1 MGAYDDLP
9 NSLTDNDGRHETG
22 SPTIGPQQERR
33 LMTARQPMTPTPTN
47 LAQRK
52 QLPET
57 NIGTGQPGQTPRRE
71 SALYQYA
78 FLGRARSNEDR
89 RAGVG
94 DPDYLDRLAEI
105 APEDW
110 DGLDAKFPDEKK
122 ILRSYVSLT
131 FERLQQQNKI
141 LTSRDGGYSAFNT
154 GLSTPRQETIYG
166 LFRKNQ
172 IPGHQQWRL
181 QNWYVERDRVLRDNF
196 PALPDFAT
204 YTDNPAD
211 YIYDWR
217 RELVVNVRH
226 VLEDNLSR
234 FPDTLRSDLYGL
246 ELRLK
251 AAVDL
256 VKKRVRHNYKAAV
269 PCWYTANQEV
279 QLLLPLSLTDPAK
292 VDLALVVSRRGDY
305 YRGDT
310 VLTTGMAYNNA
321 RLLARPDGD
330 WLRPSASLAEEVPEP
345 THRADLRPV

>member
-1 MGAYDDLP
+1 
-9 NSLTDNDGRHETG
+9 
-22 SPTIGPQQERR
+22 
-33 LMTARQPMTPTPTN
+33 MTVTARRQPMTPTPAN

-52 QLPET
+52 QQSET
-57 NIGTGQPGQTPRRE
+57 NISTGQPGQTFRRE
-71 SALYQYA
+71 SALYRYA

-110 DGLDAKFPDEKK
+110 DGLDARFPNEKK

-131 FERLQQQNKI
+131 FEQLQQQNKV
-141 LTSRDGGYSAFNT
+141 LTSDDGSYSAFNT

-166 LFRKNQ
+166 LFRENRN
-172 IPGHQQWRL
+172 PGHQQWRIHG
-181 QNWYVERDRVLRDNF
+181 WYVESDRILRDNF
-196 PALPDFAT
+196 PVLPDFAT

-226 VLEDNLSR
+226 ILEENLSR
-234 FPDTLRSDLYGL
+234 FPEALRSDLYGL
-246 ELRLK
+246 ELRLNS
-251 AAVDL
+251 AVDL
-256 VKKRVRHNYKAAV
+256 VKKRVQHNYKAAV
-269 PCWYTANQEV
+269 PSWYPAHQQV
-279 QLLLPLSLTDPAK
+279 QLLLPLSLIDPAK
-292 VDLALVVSRRGDY
+292 VDLALVVSRRGGY

-330 WLRPSASLAEEVPEP
+330 WLRPSASSAEEAPEP
-345 THRADLRPV
+345 THPNSPR